1 MTAQTDTVHEA
12 APAEFAPAPD
22 AAAATPEGMPA
33 DASHDAAPDA
43 VPTASRPRRRYGL
56 GALIATAVLSA
67 TATAT
72 AVLVVAPWHA
82 AGGGEPREV
91 AAATLYQCPM
101 HPSIV
106 QDHPGECPICG
117 MKLVAAPRGAAR
129 PAGEPARKIAFYRSP
144 MDPRQ
149 TSPTP
154 RQDEMGMDYVAVY
167 EDEVAGAPAVA
178 GLATVDIEPARQQ
191 LIGLKTSEVV
201 WGDVGGAW
209 RTVGRVAIDET
220 RVRHVNLKVAG
231 FVERIYVD
239 FIGKKVRRGDPLF
252 SIYSP
257 ELLATQEEF
266 LLALKTREALGRA
279 PGALAAAPG
288 DDGEALVGAVRR
300 KLALWDV
307 PAEEV
312 ERLARTGEP
321 SKTLT
326 LYSPV
331 AGVVT
336 RKDVVEGMKLDAGAM
351 PYEIVDLSSLWVL
364 ADVYESEL
372 RLVREGMPATLKL
385 NAFPNREFTG
395 KVVFIDPLLNPQTR
409 TVKVR
414 LTFANPAGELRPEM
428 FGEVVLRGAPH
439 QGLRV
444 PPDAIIDSG
453 IDKVVFVAVGEG
465 KFAPRKVRLGETDA
479 TAVEV
484 ITGLQQGERV
494 VTRANFLIDSES
506 RLRASLAELA
516 GAAAAEP
523 QRARVLPGATQPGEP
538 AAPPAA
544 PPAVPPPAHAGH
556 EHAP

>member
-1 MTAQTDTVHEA
+1 MTAPVSTAHHA
-12 APAEFAPAPD
+12 AMD
-22 AAAATPEGMPA
+22 AMPA
-33 DASHDAAPDA
+33 AD
-43 VPTASRPRRRYGL
+43 RPRRRFGL
-56 GALIATAVLSA
+56 GALIATAALSA
-67 TATAT
+67 AAAAT
-72 AVLVVAPWHA
+72 AVLVVAPWRV
-82 AGGGEPREV
+82 AGDGEPS
-91 AAATLYQCPM
+91 AATATLYQCPM

-117 MKLVAAPRGAAR
+117 MKLIAAPHGAPGAAGGS
-129 PAGEPARKIAFYRSP
+129 PRKIAFYRSP

-154 RQDEMGMDYVAVY
+154 RQDEMGMDYVPVY
-167 EDEVAGAPAVA
+167 EDEVAAPAVD
-178 GLATVDIEPARQQ
+178 GLATVEIDPARQQ
-191 LIGLKTSEVV
+191 LIGLKTTEVV

-231 FVERIYVD
+231 FVERIDVD
-239 FIGKKVRRGDPLF
+239 FVGKKVRRGDPLF

-257 ELLATQEEF
+257 ELLAAQEEY
-266 LLALKTREALGRA
+266 LLALRTRTALTRGAGGAGGASGALG
-279 PGALAAAPG
+279 AAAA
-288 DDGEALVGAVRR
+288 DDGEALVAAARR

-307 PAEEV
+307 PAEEI
-312 ERLARTGEP
+312 ERIARTGEP

-372 RLVREGMPATLKL
+372 RFVREGMPATLKL
-385 NAFPNREFTG
+385 HAFPNREFTG

-409 TVKVR
+409 TVKLR
-414 LTFANPAGELRPEM
+414 LTFANPSGELRPEM

-439 QGLRV
+439 QGLRI

-465 KFAPRKVRLGETDA
+465 KFAPRKVRLGEADGTS
-479 TAVEV
+479 VEV

-494 VTRANFLIDSES
+494 VSRANFLIDSES
-506 RLRASLAELA
+506 RLRASLAELS
-516 GAAAAEP
+516 GAAPEP
-523 QRARVLPGATQPGEP
+523 ERARVLPGATEP
-538 AAPPAA
+538 SEP
-544 PPAVPPPAHAGH
+544 VPPPAPAAPLPTPPPAHH